1 MSDSTAK
8 TDSRSRAGWHLFR
21 RFGINLGRLMLD
33 AAKLTFGSLVLG
45 AVIRGS
51 IEQSMLL
58 QAGIIAST
66 GAAVVGL
73 VLTTF
78 IKE

>member
-1 MSDSTAK
+1 MGDTEIKSKQPNLLEHFA
-8 TDSRSRAGWHLFR
+8 F
-21 RFGINLGRLMLD
+21 NLGRLMLD

-45 AVIRGS
+45 TVIRGG
-51 IEQSMLL
+51 IEQSVVL
-58 QAGIIAST
+58 QAGIIASA
-66 GAAVVGL
+66 GAAIIGL

>member
-1 MSDSTAK
+1 MGDTTEK
-8 TDSRSRAGWHLFR
+8 TDSKGWHLVR
-21 RFGINLGRLMLD
+21 RFCINLGRLMLD

-45 AVIRGS
+45 TVIRGG
-51 IEQSMLL
+51 IEQSILL
-58 QAGIIAST
+58 QAGVIASA
-66 GAAVVGL
+66 GAAVIGL

>member
-1 MSDSTAK
+1 
-8 TDSRSRAGWHLFR
+8 
-21 RFGINLGRLMLD
+21 MLD

-45 AVIRGS
+45 TVIRGG
-51 IEQSMLL
+51 IEQSALL
-58 QAGIIAST
+58 QAGIIASAE
-66 GAAVVGL
+66 AAMIGL